1 MQFNGTPEEWDALV
15 KKNRETTVKLY
26 TEQQVREAYNE
37 GCWNGF
43 NEVSDKE
50 DYTINSLTPI
60 ELPSDEEIETKIENM
75 EGISLEIEVGYRTGA
90 RWMRNK
96 ILNK

>member
-1 MQFNGTPEEWDALV
+1 M
-15 KKNRETTVKLY
+15 KLY
-26 TEQQVREAYNE
+26 TEDQVRKAHQNGRHGGNSETWYNTDE
-37 GCWNGF
+37 
-43 NEVSDKE
+43 
-50 DYTINSLTPI
+50 YINSLTPI

-75 EGISLEIEVGYRTGA
+75 EGISLEIEVGYRAGA